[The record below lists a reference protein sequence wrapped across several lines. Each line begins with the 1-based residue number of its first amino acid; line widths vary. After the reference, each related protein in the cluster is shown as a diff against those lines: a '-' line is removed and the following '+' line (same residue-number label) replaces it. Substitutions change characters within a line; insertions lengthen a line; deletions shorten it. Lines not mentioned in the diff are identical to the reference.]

1 MNTFWFQPR
10 EAAETA
16 ARYWWLFIITG
27 VCWLAV
33 SMIIFR
39 FDWTTV
45 LAIGVLFGSIAVV
58 AGVLEIAAGA
68 ASSGGWAVLHYLL
81 GAIFLVV
88 GVLSF
93 FTPGGTFV
101 ALAAL
106 VSFFFV
112 FAGAFDIV
120 TSIATRSEVPFW
132 WLQLV
137 SGVLEV
143 ALGFWAAGYWG
154 RSVVLLVAFVGASTL
169 FRGIAAIVFGFK
181 LLQLHRDP
189 RSLGRQPTTTATTRT
204 PQPA

>member
-1 MNTFWFQPR
+1 MNAYWLRPR
-10 EAAETA
+10 EAAEAA

-45 LAIGVLFGSIAVV
+45 VAIGVLFGSIAIV
-58 AGVLEIAAGA
+58 AGVLEVAAGT
-68 ASSGGWAVLHYLL
+68 ASSGGWAVLHYVL
-81 GAIFLVV
+81 GAIFTFV
-88 GVLSF
+88 GVLSY
-93 FTPGGTFV
+93 FTPGDTFV

-120 TSIATRSEVPFW
+120 TSIATRMEVPFW
-132 WLQLV
+132 WVQLV
-137 SGVLEV
+137 SGIFEV
-143 ALGFWAAGYWG
+143 ALGFWAAGYWS

-169 FRGIAAIVFGFK
+169 FRGVAAIVFGFK
-181 LLQLHRDP
+181 LLQLNRDP
-189 RSLGRQPTTTATTRT
+189 RTSATPTAATRT

>member
-1 MNTFWFQPR
+1 MNAFWFHPR
-10 EAAETA
+10 EAAESA
-16 ARYWWLFIITG
+16 ARYWWLFVITG

-58 AGVLEIAAGA
+58 AGAVEIAVGA

-81 GAIFLVV
+81 AAVFLFV

-93 FTPGGTFV
+93 FTPGNTFV

-137 SGVLEV
+137 SGVFEV
-143 ALGFWAAGYWG
+143 ALGFWAAGYWS

-169 FRGIAAIVFGFK
+169 FRGITAIVFGFK

-189 RSLGRQPTTTATTRT
+189 RSLTPKPTATTRT

>member
-1 MNTFWFQPR
+1 MNPYWFQPR

-16 ARYWWLFIITG
+16 ARYWWLFIVTG

-39 FDWTTV
+39 FDYTTV
-45 LAIGVLFGSIAVV
+45 LAIGVLFGSIAIV
-58 AGVLEIAAGA
+58 AGVLEVAAGT
-68 ASSGGWAVLHYLL
+68 ASSGGWAALHFLL
-81 GAIFLVV
+81 GAVFLFV

-112 FAGAFDIV
+112 FGGAFDIV
-120 TSIATRSEVPFW
+120 TSIATRTEVPFW
-132 WLQLV
+132 WVQLV
-137 SGVLEV
+137 SGIFEV
-143 ALGFWAAGYWG
+143 ALGFWAAGYWN

-181 LLQLHRDP
+181 LLQLKRDP
-189 RSLGRQPTTTATTRT
+189 RTSTTPTAATRT

>member
-1 MNTFWFQPR
+1 VNPYWFQPR
-10 EAAETA
+10 EAAESA
-16 ARYWWLFIITG
+16 ARYWWLFIVTG

-39 FDWTTV
+39 FDYTTV
-45 LAIGVLFGSIAVV
+45 LAIGVLFGSIAIV
-58 AGVLEIAAGA
+58 AGVLEVAAGT
-68 ASSGGWAVLHYLL
+68 ASSGGWAALHFLL
-81 GAIFLVV
+81 GAVFLFV

-112 FAGAFDIV
+112 FGGAFDIV
-120 TSIATRSEVPFW
+120 TSIATRTEVPFW
-132 WLQLV
+132 WVQLV
-137 SGVLEV
+137 SGIFEV
-143 ALGFWAAGYWG
+143 ALGFWAAGYWN

-181 LLQLHRDP
+181 LLQLKRDP
-189 RSLGRQPTTTATTRT
+189 RTSTTPTAATRT

>member
-1 MNTFWFQPR
+1 MTPYWFQPR
-10 EAAETA
+10 EAAESA

-39 FDWTTV
+39 FDYTTV
-45 LAIGVLFGSIAVV
+45 VAIGVLFGSIAIV
-58 AGVLEIAAGA
+58 AGVLEVAVGT

-81 GAIFLVV
+81 GAVFLFV

-93 FTPGGTFV
+93 FTPGDTFV
-101 ALAAL
+101 ALAGL

-120 TSIATRSEVPFW
+120 TSIATRTEVPFW
-132 WLQLV
+132 WVQLV
-137 SGVLEV
+137 SGMFEV
-143 ALGFWAAGYWG
+143 ALGFWAAGYWN

-169 FRGIAAIVFGFK
+169 FRGVAAIVFGFK
-181 LLQLHRDP
+181 LLQLNRDP
-189 RSLGRQPTTTATTRT
+189 RTATTPAPSTRT
-204 PQPA
+204 PQPV

>member
-1 MNTFWFQPR
+1 MSPYWFQPR
-10 EAAETA
+10 EAAESA

-39 FDWTTV
+39 FDYTTV
-45 LAIGVLFGSIAVV
+45 VAIGVLFGSIAII
-58 AGVLEIAAGA
+58 AGVLEVAVGA

-81 GAIFLVV
+81 GAVFLFV

-93 FTPGGTFV
+93 FTPGDTFV

-120 TSIATRSEVPFW
+120 TSIATRTEVPFW
-132 WLQLV
+132 WVQLV
-137 SGVLEV
+137 SGILEV
-143 ALGFWAAGYWG
+143 ALGFWAAGYWS

-169 FRGIAAIVFGFK
+169 FRGVAAIVFGFK
-181 LLQLHRDP
+181 LLQLNRDP
-189 RSLGRQPTTTATTRT
+189 RTSTTQAASVRT

>member
-1 MNTFWFQPR
+1 MNPFWFQPR
-10 EAAETA
+10 EAAESA
-16 ARYWWLFIITG
+16 ARYWWLFMITG

-33 SMIIFR
+33 STIIFR

-45 LAIGVLFGSIAVV
+45 LAIGVLFGSIAIV

-68 ASSGGWAVLHYLL
+68 ASSGGWMVLHFIL
-81 GAIFLVV
+81 GAIFLFV

-112 FAGAFDIV
+112 FAGAFDII
-120 TSIATRSEVPFW
+120 TSIATRTEVPFW
-132 WLQLV
+132 WVQLV
-137 SGVLEV
+137 SGIFEV
-143 ALGFWAAGYWG
+143 ALGFWAAGYWN
-154 RSVVLLVAFVGASTL
+154 RSVLLLVAFVGASTL
-169 FRGIAAIVFGFK
+169 FRGVASIVFGFK

-189 RSLGRQPTTTATTRT
+189 RTSTTPTAATRT

>member
-1 MNTFWFQPR
+1 MNAFWFQPR
-10 EAAETA
+10 EAAESA

-45 LAIGVLFGSIAVV
+45 LAIGVLFGSIAIV
-58 AGVLEIAAGA
+58 AGVLELAAGV
-68 ASSGGWAVLHYLL
+68 ASSGGWAVLHFVL
-81 GAIFLVV
+81 GAIFLFI
-88 GVLSF
+88 GVLSY
-93 FTPGGTFV
+93 FTPGDTFV

-112 FAGAFDIV
+112 AAGAFDIV
-120 TSIATRSEVPFW
+120 SSIATRTEAPFW
-132 WLQLV
+132 WVQLI
-137 SGVLEV
+137 SGVFEV
-143 ALGFWAAGYWG
+143 ALGFWAAGYWS
-154 RSVVLLVAFVGASTL
+154 RSVILLVAFVGASTL
-169 FRGIAAIVFGFK
+169 FRGIAAIIFGFK

-189 RSLGRQPTTTATTRT
+189 RASTTAPTATVRT

>member
-1 MNTFWFQPR
+1 MGPYWFHPR

-45 LAIGVLFGSIAVV
+45 LAIGVLFGTVAVV
-58 AGVLEIAAGA
+58 AGLLEVAVGA
-68 ASSGGWAVLHYLL
+68 ASSGGWAVLHYVL
-81 GAIFLVV
+81 GAIFLFV
-88 GVLSF
+88 GVLSY

-120 TSIATRSEVPFW
+120 TSIATRAEVPFW
-132 WLQLV
+132 WVQLV
-137 SGVLEV
+137 SGILEV
-143 ALGFWAAGYWG
+143 ALGFWAAGYWS
-154 RSVVLLVAFVGASTL
+154 RSVILLVAFVGASTV
-169 FRGIAAIVFGFK
+169 FRGVASIIFGFK

-189 RSLGRQPTTTATTRT
+189 RSSTTATAETRT

>member
-1 MNTFWFQPR
+1 MGPYWFHPR

-45 LAIGVLFGSIAVV
+45 LAIGVLFGTVAIV
-58 AGVLEIAAGA
+58 AGVLEVAVGA
-68 ASSGGWAVLHYLL
+68 ASSGGWAVLHYVL
-81 GAIFLVV
+81 GAIFLFV
-88 GVLSF
+88 GVLSY

-120 TSIATRSEVPFW
+120 ASIATRTEVPFW
-132 WLQLV
+132 WVQLA
-137 SGVLEV
+137 SGIFEV
-143 ALGFWAAGYWG
+143 ALGFWAAGYWS
-154 RSVVLLVAFVGASTL
+154 RSVILLVAFVGASTL
-169 FRGIAAIVFGFK
+169 FRGIASIVFGFK

-189 RSLGRQPTTTATTRT
+189 RSTTVPTATTRT

>member
-58 AGVLEIAAGA
+58 AGVLEVAAGA

-106 VSFFFV
+106 ISFFFV

-189 RSLGRQPTTTATTRT
+189 RSLGRQPTATATTRT

>member
-1 MNTFWFQPR
+1 MNPYWFQPR
-10 EAAETA
+10 EAAESA
-16 ARYWWLFIITG
+16 ARYWWLFIVTG

-39 FDWTTV
+39 FDYTTV
-45 LAIGVLFGSIAVV
+45 LAIGVLFGSIAIV
-58 AGVLEIAAGA
+58 AGVLEVAAGT
-68 ASSGGWAVLHYLL
+68 ASSGGWAALHFLL
-81 GAIFLVV
+81 GAVFLFV

-112 FAGAFDIV
+112 FGGAFDIV
-120 TSIATRSEVPFW
+120 TSIATRTEVPFW
-132 WLQLV
+132 WVQLV
-137 SGVLEV
+137 SGIFEV
-143 ALGFWAAGYWG
+143 ALGFWAAGYWN

-181 LLQLHRDP
+181 LLQLKRDP
-189 RSLGRQPTTTATTRT
+189 RTSTTPTAATRT

>member
-1 MNTFWFQPR
+1 MNPYWFQPR

-16 ARYWWLFIITG
+16 ARYWWLFIVTG

-39 FDWTTV
+39 FDWATV
-45 LAIGVLFGSIAVV
+45 LAIGVLFGTIAIV
-58 AGVLEIAAGA
+58 AGVLEIAVGA
-68 ASSGGWAVLHYLL
+68 ASSGGWKALHFVL
-81 GAIFLVV
+81 GAIFLFV
-88 GVLSF
+88 GVLSY

-120 TSIATRSEVPFW
+120 TSIATRTEIPFW
-132 WLQLV
+132 WVQLV
-137 SGVLEV
+137 SGIFEV
-143 ALGFWAAGYWG
+143 ALGFWAAGYWS
-154 RSVVLLVAFVGASTL
+154 RSVILLVAFVGASTL
-169 FRGIAAIVFGFK
+169 FRGIASIVFGFK

-189 RSLGRQPTTTATTRT
+189 RSSAAPSVSTRAT
-204 PQPA
+204 QPA

>member
-1 MNTFWFQPR
+1 MTPYWFRPR
-10 EAAETA
+10 EAAESA
-16 ARYWWLFIITG
+16 ARYWWLFIVTG

-39 FDWTTV
+39 FDYTTV
-45 LAIGVLFGSIAVV
+45 LAIGVLFGSIAIV
-58 AGVLEIAAGA
+58 AGVLEVAAGV
-68 ASSGGWAVLHYLL
+68 ASSGGWAVLHFLL
-81 GAIFLVV
+81 GAIFLFV

-93 FTPGGTFV
+93 FTPGDTFV

-120 TSIATRSEVPFW
+120 TSIATRTEVPFW
-132 WLQLV
+132 WVQLV
-137 SGVLEV
+137 SGIFEV
-143 ALGFWAAGYWG
+143 GLGFWAAGYWN

-181 LLQLHRDP
+181 LLQLKRDP
-189 RSLGRQPTTTATTRT
+189 RTSTTPTAATRT
-204 PQPA
+204 PQPV

>member
-1 MNTFWFQPR
+1 MNPYWFHPR

-16 ARYWWLFIITG
+16 ASYWWLFIITG

-45 LAIGVLFGSIAVV
+45 LAIGVLFGTIAIV
-58 AGVLEIAAGA
+58 AGVLEIAVGA
-68 ASSGGWAVLHYLL
+68 ASSGGWKALHFVL
-81 GAIFLVV
+81 GAIFLFV
-88 GVLSF
+88 GVLSY

-120 TSIATRSEVPFW
+120 TSIATRTEVPFW
-132 WLQLV
+132 WVQLV
-137 SGVLEV
+137 SGIFEI
-143 ALGFWAAGYWG
+143 ALGFWAAGYWS
-154 RSVVLLVAFVGASTL
+154 RSVILLVAFVGASTL
-169 FRGIAAIVFGFK
+169 FRGIASIVFGFK
-181 LLQLHRDP
+181 LLQLHHDP
-189 RSLGRQPTTTATTRT
+189 RSSTAPPVTTRAA
-204 PQPA
+204 QPA

>member
-1 MNTFWFQPR
+1 MGPYWFHPR

-16 ARYWWLFIITG
+16 ARYWWLFMITG

-45 LAIGVLFGSIAVV
+45 LAIGVLFGTVAIV
-58 AGVLEIAAGA
+58 AGLLEVAVGA
-68 ASSGGWAVLHYLL
+68 ASSGGWAVLHYAL
-81 GAIFLVV
+81 GAIFLFV
-88 GVLSF
+88 GVLSY

-120 TSIATRSEVPFW
+120 ASIATRTEVPFW
-132 WLQLV
+132 WVQLA
-137 SGVLEV
+137 SGIFEV
-143 ALGFWAAGYWG
+143 ALGFWAAGYWS
-154 RSVVLLVAFVGASTL
+154 RSVILLVAFVGASTL
-169 FRGIAAIVFGFK
+169 FRGIASIVFGFK

-189 RSLGRQPTTTATTRT
+189 RSATLPTATTRT

>member
-1 MNTFWFQPR
+1 MNAFWFQPR
-10 EAAETA
+10 EAAESA

-45 LAIGVLFGSIAVV
+45 LAIGVLFGSIAIV
-58 AGVLEIAAGA
+58 AGVLEIAAA
-68 ASSGGWAVLHYLL
+68 MASSRGWAVLHFLL
-81 GAIFLVV
+81 GAIFLFV

-93 FTPGGTFV
+93 FTPGNTFV

-120 TSIATRSEVPFW
+120 TSIATRTEVPFW
-132 WLQLV
+132 WVQLV

-143 ALGFWAAGYWG
+143 ALGFWAAGYWS

-169 FRGIAAIVFGFK
+169 FRGVTAIVFGFK

-189 RSLGRQPTTTATTRT
+189 RGLTSTPTATATTRT
-204 PQPA
+204 PQPV

>member
-1 MNTFWFQPR
+1 MNPYWFQPR
-10 EAAETA
+10 EAAEA
-16 ARYWWLFIITG
+16 ATRYWWLFIITG

-45 LAIGVLFGSIAVV
+45 VAIGVLFGSIAII
-58 AGVLEIAAGA
+58 AGVLEVAAGA
-68 ASSGGWAVLHYLL
+68 ASSGGRAVLHYLL
-81 GAIFLVV
+81 GAIFLFV

-93 FTPGGTFV
+93 FTPGNTFV

-120 TSIATRSEVPFW
+120 TSIATRTEVPFW
-132 WLQLV
+132 WVQLV
-137 SGVLEV
+137 SGIFEV
-143 ALGFWAAGYWG
+143 GLGFWAAGYWN
-154 RSVVLLVAFVGASTL
+154 RSVLLLVAFVGASTL
-169 FRGIAAIVFGFK
+169 FRGVAAIVFGFK

-189 RSLGRQPTTTATTRT
+189 RTSTA

>member
-1 MNTFWFQPR
+1 MNPFWFRPR
-10 EAAETA
+10 EVAETA
-16 ARYWWLFIITG
+16 ARYWWLFMITG
-27 VCWLAV
+27 VAWLAV

-45 LAIGVLFGSIAVV
+45 LAIGVLFGSIA
-58 AGVLEIAAGA
+58 IAAGVFEFFA
-68 ASSGGWAVLHYLL
+68 GTASSGGWKVLHYVL
-81 GAIFLVV
+81 GAVFIAV

-120 TSIATRSEVPFW
+120 TAIATRSEIPYW
-132 WLQLV
+132 WVQLV
-137 SGVLEV
+137 AGVFEV
-143 ALGFWAAGYWG
+143 ALGFWAAGYWS
-154 RSVVLLVAFVGASTL
+154 RSVILLVAFVGASTL
-169 FRGIAAIVFGFK
+169 FRGIVSIVFGFK
-181 LLQLHRDP
+181 LLQVHRETAGSP
-189 RSLGRQPTTTATTRT
+189 RPAART

>member
-1 MNTFWFQPR
+1 MGPYWFHPR

-45 LAIGVLFGSIAVV
+45 LAIGVLFGTVAIV
-58 AGVLEIAAGA
+58 AGVLEVAVGA
-68 ASSGGWAVLHYLL
+68 ASSGGWAVLHYVL
-81 GAIFLVV
+81 GAIFLFV
-88 GVLSF
+88 GVLSY

-120 TSIATRSEVPFW
+120 ASIATRTEVPFW
-132 WLQLV
+132 WVQLA
-137 SGVLEV
+137 SGIFEV
-143 ALGFWAAGYWG
+143 ALGFWAAGYWS
-154 RSVVLLVAFVGASTL
+154 RSVILLVAFVGASTL
-169 FRGIAAIVFGFK
+169 FRGIASIVFGFK

-189 RSLGRQPTTTATTRT
+189 RTTTVPTATTRT

>member
-1 MNTFWFQPR
+1 MNAYWLQPR
-10 EAAETA
+10 EAAEAA

-27 VCWLAV
+27 VGWLAV

-39 FDWTTV
+39 FDWTSV
-45 LAIGVLFGSIAVV
+45 LAIGVLFGTIAII

-68 ASSGGWAVLHYLL
+68 ASSGGWKVLHYLL
-81 GAIFLVV
+81 GAIFLFV
-88 GVLSF
+88 GVLSYF
-93 FTPGGTFV
+93 RPGGTFV

-120 TSIATRSEVPFW
+120 TSIATRTEVPFW
-132 WLQLV
+132 WVQLV
-137 SGVLEV
+137 SGILEV
-143 ALGFWAAGYWG
+143 ALGFWAAGYWS
-154 RSVVLLVAFVGASTL
+154 RSVILLVAFVGASTV
-169 FRGIAAIVFGFK
+169 FRGVAAIVFGFK

-189 RSLGRQPTTTATTRT
+189 RMSTTPTAAART